1 MNRLK
6 RADIQLGRPLPFSV
20 YDAKGVLLLRR
31 GFVITIEEQVD
42 RLIDRGLF
50 AGDDTSASDPGRP
63 APIPVYQRIGAA
75 ALRLKALATDLHT
88 DQPSADSVGRLNEL
102 ARDLL
107 DALAQDPDAAL
118 AALHLDFHN
127 HYLLAHQVHCA
138 ALAGVLAR
146 RLEIGVAETLTLV
159 GAALTQD
166 LGMIDFNYLEKT
178 PGQLEEQHRSRMG
191 GHPHAS
197 ARMLGKAGIRDPLW
211 LDAVRDHHERLD
223 GSGYPAGKPGEDIGR
238 LARILAVADVYTAMI
253 KPRAWRAAKVPLTAM
268 QELFAKKG
276 AQFSADIC
284 NALVKELGMY
294 PPGSLVRLASEEV
307 AVVSRRTGDIQK
319 PEIRSVYER
328 QGLPRMTPLLRDA
341 RDPAFA
347 IQSAVSHAECQG
359 ASLIIPRIWTGS

>member
-1 MNRLK
+1 MRRLK
-6 RADIQLGRPLPFSV
+6 RADILLGRPLPFSV

-31 GFVITIEEQVD
+31 GFVVTIEEQID
-42 RLIDRGLF
+42 RLINRGLF
-50 AGDDTSASDPGRP
+50 AGVDTSASGSSRP
-63 APIPVYQRIGAA
+63 PPIPVYQRIGAA
-75 ALRLKALATDLHT
+75 ALRLKALATDLYT
-88 DQPSADSVGRLNEL
+88 GQPSADSVGRLSEL

-138 ALAGVLAR
+138 VLAGILAR
-146 RLEIGVAETLTLV
+146 RLEIGVAETLSLI

-166 LGMIDFNYLEKT
+166 LGMIDFHYLEKL
-178 PGQLEEQHRSRMG
+178 PGSLEAQQRSRIG
-191 GHPHAS
+191 GHPEAS
-197 ARMLGKAGIRDPLW
+197 ARMLAQAGVKDPLW
-211 LDAVRDHHERLD
+211 LGAVRDHHERLD
-223 GSGYPAGKPGEDIGR
+223 GSGYPAGKRGEDVGR

-253 KPRAWRAAKVPLTAM
+253 KPRAWRTARVPLTAM